1 MGEEHVQFFQG
12 SPSTIEQT
20 GDKLYTYFFCNKKCV
35 DVTLYI
41 DSQII
46 KLDIE
51 ILICHLCDI
60 YLCVQINILT
70 LHYLLLVLHTGI
82 YTDSMPFPKHTHLGI
97 QRRILGVAL
106 CKVCLG

>member
-35 DVTLYI
+35 DVVTLYI

-51 ILICHLCDI
+51 ILISHLFMLYI
-60 YLCVQINILT
+60 
-70 LHYLLLVLHTGI
+70 
-82 YTDSMPFPKHTHLGI
+82 F
-97 QRRILGVAL
+97 
-106 CKVCLG
+106 VCTNK